1 MLGVEGVFHVVE
13 ELFKENSLEHDKES
27 VPEING
33 WRFRVRFCNVLHSVE
48 AKRQENYNFYNKF
61 VWPKI

>member
-1 MLGVEGVFHVVE
+1 MSVKGHTVLGVEGVFHVVE

-33 WRFRVRFCNVLHSVE
+33 WRFRVRFCILIFE
-48 AKRQENYNFYNKF
+48 
-61 VWPKI
+61 

>member
-33 WRFRVRFCNVLHSVE
+33 WRFRVRFCILILS
-48 AKRQENYNFYNKF
+48 
-61 VWPKI
+61 